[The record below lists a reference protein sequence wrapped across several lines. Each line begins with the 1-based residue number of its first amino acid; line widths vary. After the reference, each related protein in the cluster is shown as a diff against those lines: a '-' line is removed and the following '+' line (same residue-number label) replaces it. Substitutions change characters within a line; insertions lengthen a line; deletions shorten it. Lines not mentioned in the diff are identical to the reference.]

1 MPRSKVAGF
10 GGGGL
15 PVVIAAVRVLDRRLR
30 EFCVR
35 RIVQAGEVDRVKFAA
50 ERGKRAA
57 LGERPDAA
65 PAAKEKMEE
74 GSGFRPGCVL
84 VVRQD
89 VGSLQQA
96 KCVALC
102 EGHPEPRLAAE
113 RAIAARRAGGQIE
126 VAFKP
131 DSAAMA
137 AAFVGF
143 FHSSVSCEV
152 PAGVIACSLPA
163 ASREQSTPPPT
174 PAGGPDGG
182 AG

>member
-1 MPRSKVAGF
+1 MTAALEIMAFLHRWRVSAL
-10 GGGGL
+10 GGL

-65 PAAKEKMEE
+65 TAAKEKMEE
-74 GSGFRPGCVL
+74 GSGLRRGGVL

-89 VGSLQQA
+89 IGTLQQA
-96 KCVALC
+96 KCIALC

-113 RAIAARRAGGQIE
+113 GAIAAGRAGGQIE
-126 VAFKP
+126 VALEP
-131 DSAAMA
+131 NGAAMA
-137 AAFVGF
+137 TAFVG
-143 FHSSVSCEV
+143 
-152 PAGVIACSLPA
+152 SLHI
-163 ASREQSTPPPT
+163 ENFL
-174 PAGGPDGG
+174 
-182 AG
+182 